1 MDNKAK
7 RLTNRQKDFADNWIK
22 YRNVSK
28 AAIEAGYSRYYA
40 TSSGSQKLMN
50 NPLIKAYIE
59 RRVSKMDARMIASQ
73 EEILYGLTKVFRREE
88 TEDVVSVV
96 EESVPYTIKSTDKDG
111 NVTETTKFVTQ
122 KVAKVTQVRNSV
134 ADSTKAGN
142 DLLKIVGRT
151 TQSKLEMAKLRKAL
165 AEAKLAERKA
175 NDDET
180 SDVTIQIVPWEKE
193 D

>member
-28 AAIEAGYSRYYA
+28 AAKESGYSQSYA

-73 EEILYGLTKVFRREE
+73 EEILYGLTRVFRREE
-88 TEDVVSVV
+88 TEDVVTS
-96 EESVPYTIKSTDKDG
+96 DKDG
-111 NVTETTKFVTQ
+111 NVTVTK
-122 KVAKVTQVRNSV
+122 VRNSV
-134 ADSTKAGN
+134 SDSMKAGN

-165 AEAKLAERKA
+165 ADAKLAERKA
-175 NDDET
+175 V
-180 SDVTIQIVPWEKE
+180 SDLDTNVTINVTPWEDK
-193 D
+193 DGI

>member
-28 AAIEAGYSRYYA
+28 AATESGYSRSYA

-73 EEILYGLTKVFRREE
+73 EEILYGLTRVFRREE
-88 TEDVVSVV
+88 TEDVV
-96 EESVPYTIKSTDKDG
+96 TTDKEG
-111 NVTETTKFVTQ
+111 NVT
-122 KVAKVTQVRNSV
+122 VTQVRNSV
-134 ADSTKAGN
+134 SDSNKAAN
-142 DLLKIVGRT
+142 DLLKIVGHT
-151 TQSKLEMAKLRKAL
+151 TSSKMELAKLRKAL
-165 AEAKLAERKA
+165 ADAKLAERKA
-175 NDDET
+175 V
-180 SDVTIQIVPWEKE
+180 SDLDTNVTINVTPWDDK

>member
-28 AAIEAGYSRYYA
+28 AAKESGYSQSYA

-73 EEILYGLTKVFRREE
+73 EEILYGLTRVFRREE

-96 EESVPYTIKSTDKDG
+96 EESVPYTIKNTDEDG

-122 KVAKVTQVRNSV
+122 KVATVTKVRNSV
-134 ADSTKAGN
+134 ADSMKAGN

-175 NDDET
+175 NDDDT
-180 SDVTIQIVPWEKE
+180 SDVTIQIVPWEDK
-193 D
+193 

>member
-28 AAIEAGYSRYYA
+28 AATEAGYSRNYA
-40 TSSGSQKLMN
+40 TSSGSQRLMN

-59 RRVSKMDARMIASQ
+59 RRVSKMDARMVASQ
-73 EEILYGLTKVFRREE
+73 EEILYYLTRVFRREE
-88 TEDVVSVV
+88 TEDVVNIVKVPTVV
-96 EESVPYTIKSTDKDG
+96 EYVDAKG
-111 NVTETTKFVTQ
+111 N
-122 KVAKVTQVRNSV
+122 AKEKTAYRDEAVITQVRNGV
-134 ADSTKAGN
+134 PDATKAAN

-175 NDDET
+175 NNDDT
-180 SDVTIQIVPWEKE
+180 SDVTIQIVPWE
-193 D
+193 DDG

>member
-28 AAIEAGYSRYYA
+28 AATESGYSRSYA

-59 RRVSKMDARMIASQ
+59 RRVAKMDARMIASQ
-73 EEILYGLTKVFRREE
+73 EEILYGLTRVFRREE
-88 TEDVVSVV
+88 TEDVVTS
-96 EESVPYTIKSTDKDG
+96 DKEG
-111 NVTETTKFVTQ
+111 NVTVTK
-122 KVAKVTQVRNSV
+122 VRNSV
-134 ADSTKAGN
+134 ADSMKAGN

-175 NDDET
+175 NNDDT
-180 SDVTIQIVPWEKE
+180 SDVTIQIVPWEEKE
-193 D
+193 

>member
-28 AAIEAGYSRYYA
+28 AATEAGYSRNYA

-59 RRVSKMDARMIASQ
+59 RRVSKMDARMVASQ
-73 EEILYGLTKVFRREE
+73 EEILYGLTRVFRREE

-96 EESVPYTIKSTDKDG
+96 EESVPYTIKNTDEDG

-122 KVAKVTQVRNSV
+122 KVAKVTKVRNSV
-134 ADSTKAGN
+134 SDSMKAGN

-175 NDDET
+175 NDDDT
-180 SDVTIQIVPWEKE
+180 SDVTIQIVPWEDK
-193 D
+193 